1 MFVKYIFYKTYHIYI
16 IIKLFFLFN
25 IYFLIKNYNFLGQ
38 FLGYLTAGINFVLYL
53 PQVLHV
59 YKVKDTN
66 SLDSKFI
73 ILQILSC
80 TSTLS
85 YGIVIKEMPIIVSSV
100 SILISTS
107 FLGYA
112 KWILYI
118 DKNITRYNYESI
130 DEKINNIN
138 EYSSLKN

>member
-1 MFVKYIFYKTYHIYI
+1 M
-16 IIKLFFLFN
+16 
-25 IYFLIKNYNFLGQ
+25 NYNFLGQ